1 MWKNPKNWWKSMKI
15 ANIDGERF
23 HIFWTTWGISME
35 FSWKMSYDNSQGNE
49 KHGSTLS
56 LEDTFLGKLQEGSN
70 WPPPAS
76 LGIKIFL
83 N

>member
-1 MWKNPKNWWKSMKI
+1 
-15 ANIDGERF
+15 
-23 HIFWTTWGISME
+23 ME
-35 FSWKMSYDNSQGNE
+35 FSGKMSYDNSQGNE

-70 WPPPAS
+70 WPPPAF
-76 LGIKIFL
+76 LGTKIFL